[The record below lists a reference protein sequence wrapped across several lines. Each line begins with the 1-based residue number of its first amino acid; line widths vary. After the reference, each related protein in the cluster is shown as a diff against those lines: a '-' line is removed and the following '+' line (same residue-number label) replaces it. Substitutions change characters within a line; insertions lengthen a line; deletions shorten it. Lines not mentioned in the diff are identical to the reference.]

1 MVRVRIRVRVR
12 LKIQLEVM
20 VVVWLVWFD
29 LVWNDDVCIWR
40 ARSAAD
46 SDILV
51 SAKLQLYLITIKKK
65 TI

>member
-40 ARSAAD
+40 ASSAAD